1 MAKKQY
7 LKEDGS
13 LDFEKLDL
21 LTEEQLYTEQQTWSE
36 AERYQY
42 VTRNGVMTLDEF
54 EQALNNKIDEYV
66 QRCNVNEL

>member
-21 LTEEQLYTEQQTWSE
+21 LTEEQLIDEQQGWSE
-36 AERYQY
+36 EMLYQY
-42 VTRNGVMTLDEF
+42 DAREGTISEDEF
-54 EQALNNKIDEYV
+54 REYLV
-66 QRCNVNEL
+66 KNIFCRDGSGI